1 MKVLTIAGNTFREL
15 IRGRASF
22 AVLLYLLLLPAL
34 AIPGGYVAVG
44 QERKILV
51 DVGLSL
57 LTLIGIFLG
66 VAWGTGLAG
75 GGIDRHSL
83 GFMLSKP
90 LDRWQLILGRFAG
103 LVAAQSVATSL
114 MGILLTLSHFV
125 LLLLPLDES
134 SGGGVS
140 NVAGRDGWLFR
151 LWLAIGLVFLELL
164 IVTALAML
172 CSELTSQPL
181 AMVLT
186 LLLTLIGRSATEL
199 IRLAESVTSPL
210 ASGLFRILYY
220 LIPNLASLNYLA
232 EAGYDIEIPLRQVGG
247 HLLYA
252 TFTIVVILLLTTI
265 AFERREVE

>member
-151 LWLAIGLVFLELL
+151 LWLQDSSYDYKNGSMSDWPKQSGGRARGRASAWIG
-164 IVTALAML
+164 
-172 CSELTSQPL
+172 
-181 AMVLT
+181 
-186 LLLTLIGRSATEL
+186 IGPASRD
-199 IRLAESVTSPL
+199 ES
-210 ASGLFRILYY
+210 G
-220 LIPNLASLNYLA
+220 
-232 EAGYDIEIPLRQVGG
+232 AG
-247 HLLYA
+247 
-252 TFTIVVILLLTTI
+252 
-265 AFERREVE
+265 